1 MQDFIDKIL
10 SNPLYLTIGI
20 ILIVVLFFSIFKRI
34 IKLIIILVIALIL
47 YVVYVRY
54 TGNSVKD
61 KVERIMK

>member
-1 MQDFIDKIL
+1 MQDFVDKVL
-10 SNPLYLTIGI
+10 SSPLYLTIGI
-20 ILIVVLFFSIFKRI
+20 VLIVVLFFSIFKRI

-61 KVERIMK
+61 RVERMVK

>member
-1 MQDFIDKIL
+1 MQDFIDKVL
-10 SNPLYLTIGI
+10 SNPLYLTIGVV
-20 ILIVVLFFSIFKRI
+20 LIVILFFSIFKRI

-61 KVERIMK
+61 RVERVIK